1 MSWVLHTFVTH
12 SLLPSPWRDP
22 SCSAISILAPWFFWR
37 GGASCSKAARRLRA
51 CGSWPRQRTSRLD
64 HSPGGAACRY
74 PIVSAPPFPAFR
86 LPLPPPR
93 SSFSFSSVLLA
104 FPVGPASGRDQWAT
118 SALFP
123 FVCPALLLCCPRAR
137 GERRFSDFVNRS
149 QVDPVLPQR
158 RNGDGTRE
166 YKSTTGRSSPV
177 LRCCFSALSSSSSLR
192 GRVGSLAAR
201 TTASGRQICGP
212 SRFASPAQ
220 RPPRGLAKPRPRWP
234 EAWPMRSKTLGT
246 SSLLLP
252 PSLPPSLSHFSWP
265 SRNVWNLSTDGSPA
279 GTTSRSGRLLRAKRG
294 PREET
299 EQFS

>member
-1 MSWVLHTFVTH
+1 LLGQPVPPAQPSP
-12 SLLPSPWRDP
+12 SLLPGFSGEE
-22 SCSAISILAPWFFWR
+22 APR
-37 GGASCSKAARRLRA
+37 AARL
-51 CGSWPRQRTSRLD
+51 
-64 HSPGGAACRY
+64 PGDSALAVLGRD
-74 PIVSAPPFPAFR
+74 SAPPASTTALEGLPVDIRSSQHLLFLPSACPAS
-86 LPLPPPR
+86 PLCPPLPR

-192 GRVGSLAAR
+192 GRVGSL
-201 TTASGRQICGP
+201 
-212 SRFASPAQ
+212 
-220 RPPRGLAKPRPRWP
+220 RGKSWRPR
-234 EAWPMRSKTLGT
+234 AAT
-246 SSLLLP
+246 
-252 PSLPPSLSHFSWP
+252 
-265 SRNVWNLSTDGSPA
+265 
-279 GTTSRSGRLLRAKRG
+279 
-294 PREET
+294 
-299 EQFS
+299 